1 MSTNTV
7 DKPFPTQVKEI
18 QEGILQRAVSE
29 MLELGHIKSSN
40 DVIAKFETLENNI
53 FTNNVARLYKFYFFG
68 DFPLRLYISDGE
80 WESVSLSRTSIELG
94 YSLSFKP
101 VWHERVFK

>member
-1 MSTNTV
+1 MSINTV

-18 QEGILQRAVSE
+18 QEGILQREVGD
-29 MLELGHIKSSN
+29 MLALGHIKSPK
-40 DVIAKFETLENNI
+40 DVIVKFETLENNI

-68 DFPLRLYISDGE
+68 DFPLRLYISDGT
-80 WESVSLSRTSIELG
+80 WESVSLPITSTEVA

-101 VWHERVFK
+101 AWYERVFK